1 MVNMKTCFDIVQ
13 SIKTELLDIS
23 HTYLVPDPLTQ
34 SRKEYLINELINTAN
49 QLRDEFPEVEYHLP
63 VLIGS
68 NATGWVNIL
77 EEDMELKNFV
87 GVDTND

>member
-1 MVNMKTCFDIVQ
+1 MKTCFDQIQ
-13 SIKTELLDIS
+13 ILQCKLLDIS
-23 HTYLVPDPLTQ
+23 HTHLVPDPMPKLL

-77 EEDMELKNFV
+77 EEDMELKNFI
-87 GVDTND
+87 GVDN